1 MQVEES
7 RVDAARVLE
16 TFLEA
21 VRIDSPSGEEGR
33 FATWCADHLKDVGC
47 SVRFDES
54 GSRTESDTGN
64 LIGELPGTDVG
75 MTIVL
80 SAHMDTVEPG
90 RGIRPVVRDGVVYSE
105 DETILGSDDK
115 AGVAAIVEALQ
126 VLHEGSLPHGPVR
139 ILLTTGEE
147 LGLQGAKALEEAEC
161 TGDLCLVLDAHGPV
175 GGIVTAAPT
184 HHTFRATFRGVAAHA
199 GVEPEKGIPALL
211 MAANAVSAMRI
222 GRLDD
227 ETTANVGEIRGGR
240 ATNVVAADCLLT
252 GECRSL
258 DPAKAEAVRSEMD
271 GAMRTAAA
279 SLGGTVELRWTKEYD
294 GFRFD
299 ESDPLLGLVEDA
311 CRDIGVEPLR
321 FSTGG
326 GSDGNVLSGKG
337 LKTLVMACG
346 MSEVHGTSEHV
357 AVSDLEAMAL
367 LLLAVLDR
375 VVG

>member
-1 MQVEES
+1 MHVEES
-7 RVDAARVLE
+7 RVDTARVLE

-33 FATWCADHLKDVGC
+33 FATWCAERLGALGC
-47 SVRFDES
+47 TVRFDDS
-54 GSRTESDTGN
+54 RSRTGSDTGN
-64 LIGELPGTDVG
+64 LIAELPSTDAG
-75 MTIVL
+75 MTIVF

-105 DETILGSDDK
+105 GETILGSDDK
-115 AGVAAIVEALQ
+115 AGIAGIIEVLT
-126 VLHEGSLPHGPVR
+126 VLHDGSLPHGPVR

-184 HHTFRATFRGVAAHA
+184 HHTFRAIFRGVAAHA
-199 GVEPEKGIPALL
+199 GVEPEKGISALV

-222 GRLDD
+222 GRLD
-227 ETTANVGEIRGGR
+227 EATTANVGEIKGGR
-240 ATNVVAADCLLT
+240 ATNVVTAECLLT

-258 DPAKAEAVRSEMD
+258 DPAKAEAVRLEMD

-279 SLGGTVELRWTKEYD
+279 SLGGTVELSWTKEYD

-299 ESDPLLGLVEDA
+299 ESDPLLVLVEGA
-311 CRDIGVEPLR
+311 CRDIGAEPLR

-357 AVSDLEAMAL
+357 AVSDLGAL
-367 LLLAVLDR
+367 ARLLLAVLDR
-375 VVG
+375 AVA

>member
-7 RVDAARVLE
+7 LVDAARVLQ

-21 VRIDSPSGEEGR
+21 VRIDSPSGEEGL
-33 FATWCADHLKDVGC
+33 FAAWCAERLKDVGC

-54 GSRTESDTGN
+54 RSRTESDTGN
-64 LIGELPGTDVG
+64 LIGELPGTGEG

-90 RGIRPVVRDGVVYSE
+90 RGIRPVVREGIVYSE
-105 DETILGSDDK
+105 GETILGSDDK
-115 AGVAAIVEALQ
+115 AGVAAIVEALR
-126 VLHEGSLPHGPVR
+126 VLRDGARPHGPVR

-147 LGLQGAKALEEAEC
+147 LGLQGAKALEDADC
-161 TGDLCLVLDAHGPV
+161 SGDLCLVLDAHGPV

-199 GVEPEKGIPALL
+199 GVEPEKGTSALL
-211 MAANAVSAMRI
+211 MAANAVSGMRI

-227 ETTANVGEIRGGR
+227 ETTANVGEIKGGR
-240 ATNVVAADCLLT
+240 ATNVVTAECLLT

-258 DPAKAEAVRSEMD
+258 DPAKAEAARSEMD
-271 GAMRTAAA
+271 RAMRTAAA
-279 SLGGTVELRWTKEYD
+279 SLGGTVEVRWTKEYD

-299 ESDPLLGLVEDA
+299 ESDPLLVLLEDG
-311 CRDIGVEPLR
+311 CRDIGVEPHR

-337 LKTLVMACG
+337 LKTLVVACG

-357 AVSDLEAMAL
+357 AVSDLAAMTR

-375 VVG
+375 AVA